1 MIKLI
6 LTGTPVSVN
15 NIWRKASN
23 GAMYKTEKARI
34 FEKTTQIEASKQYR
48 GGLLTGILKVK
59 IELFF
64 ATKHKRDI
72 DNYNKQILD
81 SLTGC
86 IWEDDSQIERL
97 EVIKN
102 IGSGENKIEIE
113 IEEIESEDE

>member
-1 MIKLI
+1 MIKLT

-15 NIWRKASN
+15 NIWRKTKN
-23 GAMYKTEKARI
+23 GVTYKTEKART
-34 FEKTTQIEASKQYR
+34 FEKLTRIEVLNQYR
-48 GGLLTGILKVK
+48 GKISTGALKVK

-81 SLTGC
+81 SLTGY
-86 IWEDDSQIERL
+86 IWEDDSQIEKL

-102 IGSGENKIEIE
+102 IGSNENKIEVE
-113 IEEIESEDE
+113 IEEI

>member
-15 NIWRKASN
+15 NIWRKARN
-23 GAMYKTEKARI
+23 GRVTYKTEKARI

-48 GGLLTGILKVK
+48 GEILTGILKVK

-81 SLTGC
+81 SLTGY
-86 IWEDDSQIERL
+86 IWEDDSQIEKL

-102 IGSGENKIEIE
+102 IGSNENKIEVE
-113 IEEIESEDE
+113 IEEI